1 VRAPAEMTG
10 SALEAALFAAVGTKQ
25 GHRRHDGLRSAA
37 SSSASTSPWQCWGSK
52 DPVLGVIGIQSG
64 PPGRRVHSG
73 FPRGHGRLTG

>member
-1 VRAPAEMTG
+1 MRDLASGAFLAEQRKHVTLAMLG
-10 SALEAALFAAVGTKQ
+10 EYCEAA
-25 GHRRHDGLRSAA
+25 
-37 SSSASTSPWQCWGSK
+37 WNK